1 MANADHATIESR
13 GIPVGLGNLTL
24 YMNMGQD
31 KANPHGPQPVTLG
44 TKQQSAGWFY
54 AVGGELKSA
63 SSTPQWDTW
72 LICPGDAGYPKL
84 FWVGVVNL
92 LVEIPAECSAVRLF
106 ADSVSGGAAQAS
118 GSSTLVSGNSTLV
131 SGGNSTGGLP
141 QCPATC
147 ACNALAQN
155 GLTTS

>member
-13 GIPVGLGNLTL
+13 GIPLGLGNLTL

-72 LICPGDAGYPKL
+72 IICPGDAGYPKL

-106 ADSVSGGAAQAS
+106 ADAVSAG
-118 GSSTLVSGNSTLV
+118 STLVSGNSTQV
-131 SGGNSTGGLP
+131 SMGNSTE
-141 QCPATC
+141 
-147 ACNALAQN
+147 
-155 GLTTS
+155 S